1 MFQGGVMRYFIFSF
15 LIILNSSAFACKT
28 APLSTEQHYQN
39 ASKVFRGT
47 IVSSKVVSVS
57 TSGFPITHEITI
69 LTSEVYKGYVPLLII
84 VNTSDSSASCGVG
97 IDQSEQVFFVSSDNY
112 TGQPLGSFRIML
124 IANADG
130 TIDSILGESKINI
143 LRQLVKNET

>member
-1 MFQGGVMRYFIFSF
+1 MFQGGVMRYFILFF
-15 LIILNSSAFACKT
+15 LVLFNSSAFACKT
-28 APLSTEQHYQN
+28 APLSIEQHYLN

-47 IVSSKVVSVS
+47 IVSSKKNSVPS
-57 TSGFPITHEITI
+57 NGFPITHEITI
-69 LTSEVYKGYVPLLII
+69 LTSEVYKGDVPLLIT

-112 TGQPLGSFRIML
+112 TGQPLGSFRIII

-130 TIDSILGESKINI
+130 TIDSVLGESKINQ